1 MSDIITLIVN
11 GYEYT
16 RFKSYV
22 IKSDIYEAADTFEVE
37 AYPSSEF
44 VPAAGMKFEMRV
56 NNALEFVG
64 IVDNVSRGYAS
75 SGQYL
80 QISGRDIMG
89 LIVDSCC
96 EEFPTVQNNSL
107 AQIANRLLKNIP
119 YLSGIEYDEAA
130 KKRDS
135 SKPYIQIE
143 PGQRIF
149 DVLRDA
155 AISRGLVF
163 YATAKGGLAFRKPRG
178 KGRCVFSLYQK
189 DSFRKLRRKDGR
201 AFPLNHED
209 FCGIIKAE
217 EVSDIST
224 RYSSYTVLTQEQR
237 YDQEDPIEINQIAT
251 VNDDQFPFKGV
262 LKKPFVE
269 SVSDDKESPAKLAR
283 RYMEKNRMLSRTLN
297 YTVKGHSQNTHNW
310 TIDELVNVDDRVLG
324 IRDTLLV
331 YSRTFIGSS
340 THQVTELKLGAPGLV
355 E

>member
-1 MSDIITLIVN
+1 MSDIIKLIIN

-16 RFKSYV
+16 RFKNYA

-75 SGQYL
+75 SGRYL

-96 EEFPTVQNNSL
+96 EEFPTIQNESL

-119 YLSGIEYDEAA
+119 YISGIEYDEAA

-178 KGRCVFSLYQK
+178 KGRCVFSL
-189 DSFRKLRRKDGR
+189 
-201 AFPLNHED
+201 NHED
-209 FCGIIKAE
+209 SCGIIKAE
-217 EVSDIST
+217 EVNDIST
-224 RYSSYTVLTQEQR
+224 RYTSYTVLTQEQR
-237 YDQEDPIEINQIAT
+237 YDQEDPIEINQIVT

-324 IRDTLLV
+324 IRETLLV

-340 THQVTELKLGAPGLV
+340 TQQITELKLGAPGLV